1 MKENIQA
8 FMVELVRGMILL
20 ACIHMVE
27 MMILVIYNY
36 AKVDYENHMDPK

>member
-27 MMILVIYNY
+27 MMILVFIIMLRSIT
-36 AKVDYENHMDPK
+36 KITGS